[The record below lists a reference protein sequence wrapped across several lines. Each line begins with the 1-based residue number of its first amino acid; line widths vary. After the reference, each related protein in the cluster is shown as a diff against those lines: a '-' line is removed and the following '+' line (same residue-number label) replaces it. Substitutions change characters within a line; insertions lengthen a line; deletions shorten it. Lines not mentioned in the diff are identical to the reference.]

1 MARVCC
7 QHNGQ
12 SATFTALNASSQK
25 DLLQRA
31 LQGTSVT
38 SVEAHGTGTRLGDP
52 IEVSALSLLD
62 RVCVSGAKACLGH
75 GEPNAGAAGLLSA
88 MLSLSS
94 TKPNGALR
102 RLNPVVRVGSIVL
115 PTEATLSSKGAVGVS
130 SFGYSGIIA
139 HAVLSGKL
147 EVVPTKC
154 RFADDRPVT
163 NVPPHIVIPIRAPS
177 TRRYMRALH

>member
-25 DLLQRA
+25 DLLRRA

-102 RLNPVVRVGSIVL
+102 RLNPVVRVGTIAL
-115 PTEATLSSKGAVGVS
+115 PTEATLSKKGAVGVS

-147 EVVPTKC
+147 EVVPTKV
-154 RFADDRPVT
+154 RFADDRPLVQRASSEIGPHERPRRGVT
-163 NVPPHIVIPIRAPS
+163 
-177 TRRYMRALH
+177 